1 MKKFYSI
8 SLAALLL
15 ITLLLMAP
23 ACALYRDADIR
34 PDGADKKDAVW
45 PHETSDLDPS
55 PDIVFGRLENG
66 IRYVILEN
74 EHPEN
79 RVSMHLNVQVGSFH
93 EEDSERGIAHYL
105 EHMLFL
111 GTEHFEPGELVK
123 YFQRIGMRF
132 GPDVN
137 ARTGFFHTIYDI
149 DLPEGEPDKIS
160 EGLLVLRD
168 YAAGGLI
175 PEEQVDRER
184 SVILAEKRTRDS
196 PSYRTFKETLAFEV
210 PGTRITRRL
219 PIGDRQVIKDADR
232 ALIRN
237 FYDTWYRPENMV
249 VVMVGDLDAETAGKK
264 IENRFS
270 DIEAR
275 APEKP
280 DPDFGDFSHHGVK
293 PFYHYEPESGDTRV
307 SISVA
312 ARKDQ
317 PEDTAAFRKNKLL
330 ERMANRIVQQR
341 LDRILNT
348 ADAPFTDAGISSRY
362 YFMHVRAAEISARSA
377 PDRWEESLGLLENT
391 IRKALKHGFTQ
402 SEAERVR
409 REFIAEMERSARAA
423 STRRSSSMARQ
434 FLNDINRNRVPLL
447 APCRLELFRDTVES
461 ATAEDLHNQLRDAW
475 SFDHRLLMVT
485 GNADLTSRE
494 TTPEEAVAS
503 VYGESREKAVQKP
516 VETDLISFPYLD
528 APDTRGEIQT
538 KESIEDLG
546 ITRVR
551 FENGHTLFVRQT
563 DYQADEVK
571 AYVRFGEGRREEP
584 PERPGLSEIAQAV
597 VNLGGTGTLDRE
609 QLRSALAGTSTAV
622 SFQVEADAFTFSG
635 TSVPDETRLLFELL
649 YTRIQDP
656 AYREGA
662 YDRALRRMERRYES
676 LAHSIEGALQL
687 EGRNFLAGGDSR
699 FGLPEFEQLAA
710 NTIKDVEKW
719 IEGAKAASPLEIAVV
734 GDVDP
739 DEVIELAAAFLG
751 SLPGGKDARIPDTD
765 RHPVFPAGERLEQ
778 GVPTR
783 IERALVMVVYP
794 TTDTYDIDTT
804 RRLSI
809 LSDIFSDRMRLQI
822 REDMGATYSQSA
834 YNSPSRAYEDWGL
847 FGTYTILDPADAE
860 AVEARIRKIAEDIRE
875 SGVTEDELERAVR
888 PVLANI
894 TSQVKTNEY
903 WLNTVLK
910 GASRHPEQLDW
921 SRTIFV
927 DYAAITV
934 DEINRAAQAYLE
946 DHKAATL
953 FFYPGSVKDGSVKDD
968 ETGPSAEEAKGEH
981 P

>member
-1 MKKFYSI
+1 MKHFNRIRLSTL
-8 SLAALLL
+8 LAT
-15 ITLLLMAP
+15 ILLLMVS
-23 ACALYRDADIR
+23 ACTLHRDADIR
-34 PDGADKKDAVW
+34 PDGEDRKGAVW
-45 PHETSDLDPS
+45 PHEASDLDPS

-66 IRYVILEN
+66 IRYVIFEN
-74 EHPEN
+74 KHPED

-111 GTEHFEPGELVK
+111 GTEHFDPGELVK

-149 DLPEGEPDKIS
+149 DLPEGEPEKIS
-160 EGLLVLRD
+160 EALLVLRD

-196 PSYRTFKETLAFEV
+196 PAYRTFKETLAFEA
-210 PGTRITRRL
+210 PGTRITRRM
-219 PIGDRQVIKDADR
+219 PIGDRQVIMDADR
-232 ALIRN
+232 ELIRN

-249 VVMVGDLDAETAGKK
+249 VVMVGDLDAETAENK
-264 IENRFS
+264 IERRFS
-270 DIEAR
+270 GIEAR
-275 APEKP
+275 ASEKP
-280 DPDFGDFSHHGVK
+280 VPDFGDFSHQGVK
-293 PFYHYEPESGDTRV
+293 PFYHHEPESGDTRV

-317 PEDTAAFRKNKLL
+317 PADTEAFRQKRLM
-330 ERMANRIVQQR
+330 ERMANRIVQHR
-341 LDRILNT
+341 LNRILDT
-348 ADAPFTDAGISSRY
+348 PDAPFTDAGTSSGY
-362 YFMHVRAAEISARSA
+362 YFMHVRAAEISARSE
-377 PDRWEESLGLLENT
+377 PDRWEESLGVLENT
-391 IRKALKHGFTQ
+391 LRKALEHGFTQ
-402 SEAERVR
+402 SEVERVR
-409 REFIAEMERSARAA
+409 REFIAELERSARAA
-423 STRRSSSMARQ
+423 PTRRSSSIARQ
-434 FLNDINRNRVPLL
+434 FLNDINQDRVPLL
-447 APCRLELFRDTVES
+447 APCRLERFRDTVES
-461 ATAEDLHNQLRDAW
+461 ATTENLHDHFRDAW
-475 SFDHRLLMVT
+475 SYDHRLLMVT
-485 GNADLTSRE
+485 GNADLTGRE

-503 VYGESREKAVQKP
+503 AYDESLEKPVQKP
-516 VETDLISFPYLD
+516 AETDWIPFPYLD
-528 APDTRGEIQT
+528 APDTHGEIQT
-538 KESIEDLG
+538 KEFIEDLE

-551 FENGHTLFVRQT
+551 FKNGHTLFVRQT
-563 DYQADEVK
+563 DYQSDEVK
-571 AYVRFGEGRREEP
+571 AHVRFGEGRRGEP
-584 PERPGLSEIAQAV
+584 PDRPGLSETAQAV

-622 SFQVEADAFTFSG
+622 SFQVEEDAFTFSG

-649 YTRIQDP
+649 YTRIKDP
-656 AYREGA
+656 AYRESA
-662 YDRALRRMERRYES
+662 YDRALRQMERRYES

-687 EGRNFLAGGDSR
+687 KGRNFLAGGDSR

-710 NTIKDVEKW
+710 INIKDVEKW

-739 DEVIELAAAFLG
+739 DEVIGLTAEFLG
-751 SLPGGKDARIPDTD
+751 SLPGDKDARMPDSD
-765 RHPVFPAGERLEQ
+765 RKPSFPAGERLEQ

-822 REDMGATYSQSA
+822 REDMGATYSQGA

-847 FGTYTILDPADAE
+847 FGTYAILDPADAE
-860 AVEARIRKIAEDIRE
+860 AVEARIRRIAKDIRE
-875 SGVTEDELERAVR
+875 NGVTEDELERAVR

-894 TSQVKTNEY
+894 TSRVKTNEY

-921 SRTIFV
+921 SRTIFI

-934 DEINRAAQAYLE
+934 DDINRAAKRYLE
-946 DHKAATL
+946 NDKAAAL
-953 FFYPGSVKDGSVKDD
+953 FFHPRPVNDD
-968 ETGPSAEEAKGEH
+968 ENGPSAEGEA

>member
-1 MKKFYSI
+1 MKHFYRITLS
-8 SLAALLL
+8 ALLP
-15 ITLLLMAP
+15 IMLLLTTP
-23 ACALYRDADIR
+23 ACTLHRDAGTR
-34 PDGADKKDAVW
+34 ADGAQIKDSVW

-74 EHPEN
+74 EHPED

-93 EEDSERGIAHYL
+93 EESSERGIAHYL

-149 DLPEGEPDKIS
+149 DLPEGDPDKMA
-160 EGLLVLRD
+160 EALLVLRD
-168 YAAGGLI
+168 YAAEGLI

-210 PGTRITRRL
+210 PETRITRRM
-219 PIGDRQVIKDADR
+219 PIGDRQVILDADR
-232 ALIRN
+232 ELIRN

-264 IENRFS
+264 IEKRFS

-280 DPDFGDFSHHGVK
+280 VPDFGDFSHRGVK
-293 PFYHYEPESGDTRV
+293 PFYHYEPESGDTRI

-317 PEDTAAFRKNKLL
+317 PEDTAAFRENQLL
-330 ERMANRIVQQR
+330 ERMANRIVQHR
-341 LDRILNT
+341 IDRILNT
-348 ADAPFTDAGISSRY
+348 PDAPFTDAGISSGY

-377 PDRWEESLGLLENT
+377 PDRWDESIGTLENT
-391 IRKALKHGFTQ
+391 LRKALEHGFTQ
-402 SEAERVR
+402 SEVERVR
-409 REFIAEMERSARAA
+409 SEFIAEMERSARAA
-423 STRRSSSMARQ
+423 ATRHSSSIARQ
-434 FLNDINRNRVPLL
+434 FLNDINQSRVPLL
-447 APCRLELFRDTVES
+447 APCRLELFRDSVES
-461 ATAEDLHNQLRDAW
+461 ATAEDLHDHFRDAW
-475 SFDHRLLMVT
+475 SPDHRLLMVT
-485 GNADLTSRE
+485 GNADLTE
-494 TTPEEAVAS
+494 NDAPPEEIIAS
-503 VYGESREKAVQKP
+503 VYGESSKRKVQKP
-516 VETDLISFPYLD
+516 AETDLIAFPYLE
-528 APDTRGEIQT
+528 APATPGEIQT
-538 KESIEDLG
+538 QESIEDLE

-563 DYQADEVK
+563 DYQAGEVK
-571 AYVRFGEGRREEP
+571 AFIRFGEGRREEP
-584 PERPGLSEIAQAV
+584 QDSPGLSEIAQAV

-609 QLRSALAGTSTAV
+609 QLRSALAGTSTSV
-622 SFQVEADAFTFSG
+622 SFQVEEDAFTFSG
-635 TSVPDETRLLFELL
+635 TSVPDEIRLLFELL

-656 AYREGA
+656 AYRESA
-662 YDRALRRMERRYES
+662 YDRALRQMERRYES

-687 EGRNFLAGGDSR
+687 KGSNFLAGGDSR

-710 NTIKDVEKW
+710 NNIKDVEQW
-719 IEGAKAASPLEIAVV
+719 IEGAKASSPLEIAVV

-739 DEVIELAAAFLG
+739 EEVIELAALFLG
-751 SLPGGKDARIPDTD
+751 GLPGGRDARMPETD
-765 RHPVFPAGERLEQ
+765 RHPVFPAGKRLER

-783 IERALVMVVYP
+783 IERALKMVVYP
-794 TTDTYDIDTT
+794 TTDTYDIDAT

-809 LSDIFSDRMRLQI
+809 LSDIFSDRMRMQI
-822 REDMGATYSQSA
+822 REDMGATYSQGA
-834 YNSPSRAYEDWGL
+834 YNSPSRAYEGRGL
-847 FGTYTILDPADAE
+847 FGTYAILDPADAE
-860 AVEARIRKIAEDIRE
+860 SVETRIRKITEDIRE
-875 SGVTEDELERAVR
+875 NGVTEDELERAVR

-894 TSQVKTNEY
+894 TSRIKTNEY

-910 GASRHPEQLDW
+910 GASRHPEQLGW

-934 DEINRAAQAYLE
+934 DDINQAARTYLE
-946 DHKAATL
+946 NDKTATL
-953 FFYPGSVKDGSVKDD
+953 FFYPEPIKNG
-968 ETGPSAEEAKGEH
+968 ETGPATEDATGEI